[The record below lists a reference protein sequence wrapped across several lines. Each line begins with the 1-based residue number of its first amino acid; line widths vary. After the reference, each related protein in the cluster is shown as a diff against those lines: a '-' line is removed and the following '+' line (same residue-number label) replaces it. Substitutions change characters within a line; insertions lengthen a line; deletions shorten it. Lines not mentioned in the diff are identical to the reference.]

1 MATTSHA
8 KLLQSVAEVETARI
22 GEWSPRQTMA
32 DCGEGGEKQRHSVGV
47 ILYWCG
53 VILYWIPCGCR
64 SLVRDQTL
72 ANAAVAS
79 QTLGV
84 AGVS

>member
-8 KLLQSVAEVETARI
+8 KLLQSVAEVETART

-32 DCGEGGEKQRHSVGV
+32 DCGEGGEKQRHSV
-47 ILYWCG
+47 G

>member
-8 KLLQSVAEVETARI
+8 KLLQSVAEVETART

-32 DCGEGGEKQRHSVGV
+32 DCGEGDEKQRQSVGV
-47 ILYWCG
+47 ILYW
-53 VILYWIPCGCR
+53 VWRDFVLDSR

-84 AGVS
+84 DGVS